1 MRIQNIQTNNYLSQ
15 NRYQNINN
23 SQPSFQHLVIVSK
36 RNWQKDILKAVLHN
50 RELKK
55 FEKYLEKRHSVL
67 ELRFSSH
74 DWTRES
80 GYNNLSINCTY
91 DRHSK
96 IEGLEEVIIP
106 STPKE
111 RLLDNLKKFRAKDI
125 IRRIEAREHIEIS
138 KIEKHI
144 KELENSE
151 KTGFISKIIGLFS

>member
-1 MRIQNIQTNNYLSQ
+1 MRIQNIQTSNYLSQ
-15 NRYQNINN
+15 NTYQNINN

-55 FEKYLEKRHSVL
+55 FENYLKKRHSVL
-67 ELRFSSH
+67 ELHLSSH

-80 GYNNLSINCTY
+80 GYNNLSITCTY

-106 STPKE
+106 STSKE
-111 RLLDNLKKFRAKDI
+111 RLLNNLKNFRAKDI

-138 KIEKHI
+138 KIEKNI
-144 KELENSE
+144 KELENPE

>member
-1 MRIQNIQTNNYLSQ
+1 MEL
-15 NRYQNINN
+15 
-23 SQPSFQHLVIVSK
+23 HL
-36 RNWQKDILKAVLHN
+36 
-50 RELKK
+50 
-55 FEKYLEKRHSVL
+55 
-67 ELRFSSH
+67 SSH
-74 DWTRES
+74 DWTRAS
-80 GYNNLSINCTY
+80 GYNNLSITCTY

-111 RLLDNLKKFRAKDI
+111 RLLNNLKKFRAKDI

>member
-1 MRIQNIQTNNYLSQ
+1 MRIQNIQTNNYLPQNSYQ
-15 NRYQNINN
+15 NRNN
-23 SQPSFQHLVIVSK
+23 SQLSFQHLVIISK
-36 RNWQKDILKAVLHN
+36 DSWDKNILKSVMHN
-50 RELKK
+50 REIKK
-55 FEKYLEKRHSVL
+55 FEHYLAKKNSVL
-67 ELRFSSH
+67 ELHLSSH

-80 GYNNLSINCTY
+80 GYNNLSITCTY

-111 RLLDNLKKFRAKDI
+111 RLLNNLKNFRAKDI

-144 KELENSE
+144 KELENPE
-151 KTGFISKIIGLFS
+151 KNGFISKIIGLFS

>member
-23 SQPSFQHLVIVSK
+23 SQPSFQHLVIISK
-36 RNWQKDILKAVLHN
+36 RDWQKDILKAVLHN

-67 ELRFSSH
+67 ELNVRTH
-74 DWTRES
+74 GWAPAGEEEK
-80 GYNNLSINCTY
+80 LSMGCVY
-91 DRHSK
+91 DRHSRVD
-96 IEGLEEVIIP
+96 GLSTNLIP
-106 STPKE
+106 PTKKE
-111 RLLDNLKKFRAKDI
+111 HFLDNLKKFRAKDI

-144 KELENSE
+144 KELENPE

>member
-15 NRYQNINN
+15 NRYQ
-23 SQPSFQHLVIVSK
+23 HLVIVSK
-36 RNWQKDILKAVLHN
+36 RDWQKDILKAVLHN
-50 RELKK
+50 KELKK
-55 FEKYLEKRHSVL
+55 FENYLKKRHSVL
-67 ELRFSSH
+67 ELHLSSH

-80 GYNNLSINCTY
+80 GYNNLSITCTY

-111 RLLDNLKKFRAKDI
+111 RLLNNLKKFRAKDI

>member
-36 RNWQKDILKAVLHN
+36 RDWQKDILKAVLHN

-55 FEKYLEKRHSVL
+55 FENYLKKRHSVL
-67 ELRFSSH
+67 ELHLSSH

-80 GYNNLSINCTY
+80 GYNNLSITCTY

-111 RLLDNLKKFRAKDI
+111 RLLNNLKNFRAKDI

-144 KELENSE
+144 KELENPE
-151 KTGFISKIIGLFS
+151 KIGFISKIIRLFS